1 MIMVRFGLGVLHIF
15 LRSKSLSSHLKRNQY
30 KIQVCPTFII
40 TVGEFDVEFPEDP
53 GSRKGGGRGHGAGP
67 QLAVDDLNDL
77 LARLNHL
84 LPPAGILPLTGQRQ
98 QHLHTVSRQSS
109 RHSLW

>member
-1 MIMVRFGLGVLHIF
+1 MIMVRFRLGVLHIF

-67 QLAVDDLNDL
+67 QLAVDDLDN
-77 LARLNHL
+77 LA
-84 LPPAGILPLTGQRQ
+84 A
-98 QHLHTVSRQSS
+98 
-109 RHSLW
+109 